1 LWEAVLPEEVR
12 RLSVELARVDR
23 LLDDEVFFAPFVP
36 FFDPR
41 CGRPS
46 TPMETYLRLMFLKSR
61 HGLGYESLCR
71 EVSDSIT
78 WRRFCRIPL
87 DGSVPHATTLMKL
100 TTRCGTAAVDGLNQ
114 ALLAKAVEARVLR
127 TDRLRADTTVVPA
140 NVAYPTD
147 SGLLAKA
154 IKRIAVTG
162 QRIQAAGGAVH
173 THVRDRSRAAGKR
186 AHGIAAKLRMRSAQA
201 REESQAVVQRITGEL
216 ADLAELAAAD
226 AEKMLVN
233 ARRALRRAQDKA
245 RALAARGGADPVAGR
260 RRGRLHRAVN
270 DLAQLLAATRKIAA
284 QTRQRVA
291 GTTPPGASRQV
302 SLHDPDARPIA
313 KGRLGKPVEFGA
325 KAQVMDNDDGVIVDH
340 NLEPGNPA
348 DAPQLAKA
356 VQRVI
361 ARTGRKPR
369 TVTADRGYGEQ
380 RVEDAL
386 TELGVRHIVI
396 PRKGKP
402 GKARQGVERRPAF
415 RRTVK
420 WRTGCEGRISTLK
433 RGYGWDRT
441 RIDGTEG
448 ARIWTGHG
456 VLAHNLVKISAL
468 TAPAAPTGTP
478 GEAAPEPAAA
488 ISTPRVR
495 VLQRNGFRD
504 TDPPGQDALMGK

>member
-1 LWEAVLPEEVR
+1 MLRTHAEQVSLWEAVLPDEVR
-12 RLSVELARVDR
+12 RLPVELQQVDR
-23 LLDDEVFFAPFVP
+23 LLDDEVFFGPYVP
-36 FFDPR
+36 FFHPTA
-41 CGRPS
+41 GRPS
-46 TPMETYLRLMFLKSR
+46 TPMETYLRLMFLKFR

-71 EVSDSIT
+71 EVTDSIT

-87 DGSVPHATTLMKL
+87 DGKVPHPTTLMKL
-100 TTRCGTAAVDGLNQ
+100 TTRCGTAAIDGLNE
-114 ALLAKAVEARVLR
+114 ALLAKAVQAKVLR

-147 SGLLAKA
+147 SGLLGKA

-162 QRIQAAGGAVH
+162 RRIQAAGGAVR
-173 THVRDRSRAAGKR
+173 TQLRDRSRSAGKR
-186 AHGIAAKLRMRSAQA
+186 AHGIAAKLRMRSAQGRDEA
-201 REESQAVVQRITGEL
+201 QAVVKRITGEL
-216 ADLAELAAAD
+216 ADLAEIAAKD
-226 AEKMLVN
+226 AERMLVN
-233 ARRALRRAQDKA
+233 ARRALRWAKVKAQQ
-245 RALAARGGADPVAGR
+245 LAAAGGADPAAGR

-270 DLAQLLAATRKIAA
+270 DLVGLLDATREIAA
-284 QTRQRVA
+284 QTRLRVA

-313 KGRLGKPVEFGA
+313 KGRLGKPVEFGG

-340 NLEPGNPA
+340 NMEAGNPA

-356 VQRVI
+356 VERVI

-380 RVEDAL
+380 GVEDDLAA
-386 TELGVRHIVI
+386 LGVRHVVI

-402 GKARQGVERRPAF
+402 GKARQAVERRRAF

-420 WRTGCEGRISTLK
+420 WRTGSEGRISTLK

-456 VLAHNLVKISAL
+456 VLAHNLVKIAAL
-468 TAPAAPTGTP
+468 TA
-478 GEAAPEPAAA
+478 
-488 ISTPRVR
+488 
-495 VLQRNGFRD
+495 
-504 TDPPGQDALMGK
+504 